1 MVQREVKIGIVGLGR
16 LGKIHATN
24 LATKIPHAKL
34 QAATSVVPEEL
45 AWARQELGVE
55 ETYEDFDDMV
65 QHADI
70 DAVFIVSPSGF
81 HLPQIESAMQAG
93 KHVFSEKPIGL
104 DLDAIK
110 HTQAVIADH
119 PELKFQL
126 GFILSSSQLQP
137 IAVAC
142 SWICRF
148 MILTLFAG

>member
-93 KHVFSEKPIGL
+93 KHVFSESRL
-104 DLDAIK
+104 D
-110 HTQAVIADH
+110 
-119 PELKFQL
+119 
-126 GFILSSSQLQP
+126 
-137 IAVAC
+137 
-142 SWICRF
+142 
-148 MILTLFAG
+148 